1 MINQNEINN
10 NQEYCSA
17 CNQPLTEEAKKHYK
31 EHIKNTSARAVQ
43 AFKQSDE
50 YKNMEEKASV
60 SKEDIIASYKQSDE
74 YKNMEE
80 KASVSEQDIISK
92 YKESVDYKMEKKN
105 FVKSLESELKSA
117 NKRVEELEARMDTDN
132 ERKGEIL
139 EDTLEDFLH
148 EWFDETGDLITDVSK
163 GKKGGDVIHEVLHNS
178 IAIGKIKIEA
188 KNTKTWSNKWL
199 NDLRDNMIR
208 YKADFG
214 LLITKAL
221 PKDFSAPCMP
231 VMNDKIF
238 IIHYKSLEAIK
249 SLITGIRLAFEE
261 AHKQKTKNSLTES
274 EHRQVLDWLFSNNL
288 KTDVLKHIATLD
300 VMSKNLN
307 KERDAA
313 EAKFDERS
321 KNIRDLRQTL
331 RSMFTP
337 LHTIESTAH
346 VNLLDIND

>member
-1 MINQNEINN
+1 
-10 NQEYCSA
+10 
-17 CNQPLTEEAKKHYK
+17 
-31 EHIKNTSARAVQ
+31 
-43 AFKQSDE
+43 
-50 YKNMEEKASV
+50 
-60 SKEDIIASYKQSDE
+60 
-74 YKNMEE
+74 
-80 KASVSEQDIISK
+80 
-92 YKESVDYKMEKKN
+92 MEKKN

-117 NKRVEELEARMDTDN
+117 NKRVEELESRMETDN

-148 EWFDETGDLITDVSK
+148 EWFDETGDIITDVSK
-163 GKKGGDVIHEVLHNS
+163 GKKGGDMIQEVTFNT

-199 NDLRDNMIR
+199 SDLRDNMIR

-214 LLITKAL
+214 LLITKTL
-221 PKDFSAPCMP
+221 PKDFSGPCMP

-261 AHKQKTKNSLTES
+261 AHKQKSKNSLTES
-274 EHRQVLDWLFSNNL
+274 EYRQVLDWLFSNNL

-300 VMSKNLN
+300 VMSKNLE
-307 KERDAA
+307 KEMDAA
-313 EAKFDERS
+313 EAKFEERS
-321 KNIRDLRQTL
+321 KNIKDLRQTL

-337 LHTIESTAH
+337 LHAIESTAS
-346 VNLLDIND
+346 VNLLNISDEK

>member
-60 SKEDIIASYKQSDE
+60 SKEDVISE
-74 YKNMEE
+74 FKN
-80 KASVSEQDIISK
+80 SI
-92 YKESVDYKMEKKN
+92 DYKMEKKN

-117 NKRVEELEARMDTDN
+117 NKRVEELEARMETDN

-148 EWFDETGDLITDVSK
+148 EWFDDTGDLITDVSK

-178 IAIGKIKIEA
+178 TAIGKIKIEA

-199 NDLRDNMIR
+199 SDLRDNMIR

-221 PKDFSAPCMP
+221 PKDFSGPCMP

-261 AHKQKTKNSLTES
+261 AHNQKSKNSLTES

-300 VMSKNLN
+300 TMSNNLE

-313 EAKFDERS
+313 EAKFEERN
-321 KNIRDLRQTL
+321 KNIKDLRQTL

-337 LHTIESTAH
+337 LHAIESTAN
-346 VNLLDIND
+346 VNLLNISDSE